1 MSELRDGPVVVGFD
15 ASPAAR
21 RAIQA
26 AAMEAVAAGVE
37 LVVVHVYSWPILYA
51 SLTNIPFA
59 PEQWS
64 PSAEAVALASSAAD
78 EVGRTHPQLK
88 VSVSVPVGRA
98 GEQLVA
104 ASGNASLL
112 VMPSS

>member
-1 MSELRDGPVVVGFD
+1 
-15 ASPAAR
+15 
-21 RAIQA
+21 
-26 AAMEAVAAGVE
+26 MEAVAAGVE

-78 EVGRTHPQLK
+78 EVGRTHP
-88 VSVSVPVGRA
+88 S
-98 GEQLVA
+98 
-104 ASGNASLL
+104 
-112 VMPSS
+112 